1 MSVFFKLFQRLLP
14 TGKAWQIVVDKPLRR
29 FFEGLS
35 ETPADV
41 KEFADEVLLDA
52 FPDTTRQLTEW
63 ERQFGLRA
71 NGNTAE
77 RRRAV
82 DVAWKAS
89 GGQSPRYIQDLLQAA
104 GFDLYVHEWWSSGP
118 APWVARDPR
127 DYTTQPITGAF
138 QCFDGPGAP
147 ECFDGPGAP
156 YCNDFLAN
164 DPGYLVNLDLTKRA
178 PPPVPD
184 DSSKWPYFLYI
195 GAETFPNRAEVPDW
209 RRSELEALVLKLK
222 PAQQWVVMLVD
233 YVGSEAVADD
243 ATNELVFEDGSD
255 ELVVQL

>member
-1 MSVFFKLFQRLLP
+1 MSLFDTIKALLP
-14 TGKAWQIVVDKPLRR
+14 NAAAWRIVTDKPLRR
-29 FFEGLS
+29 FFRGLS
-35 ETPADV
+35 GAPDDAR
-41 KEFADEVLLDA
+41 EFADEVLLDA

-63 ERQFGLRA
+63 ERQFGIRA

-77 RRRAV
+77 RRQAV

-118 APWVARDPR
+118 DPWVARDPR
-127 DYTTQPITGAF
+127 DYTTQPITGVF

-156 YCNDFLAN
+156 YCNAFLAN

-178 PPPVPD
+178 PPPVPA

-255 ELVVQL
+255 ELVVQP

>member
-1 MSVFFKLFQRLLP
+1 MSLFFKLFQRLLP

-29 FFEGLS
+29 FFEGLA

-52 FPDTTRQLTEW
+52 FPETTRQLGDW
-63 ERQFGLRA
+63 ERQFGLRQGTSDEA
-71 NGNTAE
+71 
-77 RRRAV
+77 RRLAI
-82 DVAWKAS
+82 DTAWKS
-89 GGQSPRYIQDLLQAA
+89 TGGQSPKYIQDLLRAA
-104 GFDLYVHEWWSSGP
+104 GFDVYVHEWWSSASP
-118 APWVARDPR
+118 YVARDPR
-127 DYTTQPITGAF
+127 DYTTQPITGSF

-178 PPPVPD
+178 PPPVPAE
-184 DSSKWPYFLYI
+184 SKYWPYFIYI

-233 YVGSEAVADD
+233 YVGAEVLVDD
-243 ATNELVFEDGSD
+243 DTDELLVEDDTNEVLVA
-255 ELVVQL
+255 L